1 MSVESIDDKLQ
12 HPRRSLGNR
21 HRSQAKKYLKIVNG
35 TESDST
41 NLGWAEQNARQS
53 VLHDFTHPE
62 NWRVLLEVKAIS
74 GDGEGIR
81 AVLDDIFTV
90 LGRDPELLNQL
101 DNVDMLESGS
111 VILEGA
117 FAADPLD
124 PDEWWNTISGSSEKI
139 SDFITRVESL
149 DLRDRRANVLF
160 SRRIERIRDNGD
172 EDGYL
177 SLARLILAQRPTNFE
192 AWAELG
198 RMHERRGEFSDAW
211 LCYDQAQTQFPKMD
225 VRDQFKQR
233 MESHLDGGGSK
244 PWIAPAVKERVDFLR
259 KMESM
264 ATPVLEREPEQII
277 DGEEE
282 LDPLSEVRGLI
293 QSGKLSEA
301 FFVARRLAA
310 EGVAGAIEVTEEIRR
325 EIGDER

>member
-1 MSVESIDDKLQ
+1 MSVDSIDDKLQ

-21 HRSQAKKYLKIVNG
+21 HRSQAVKYLKIVNG
-35 TESDST
+35 TDSDST
-41 NLGWAEQNARQS
+41 NLGWAEQNARQA
-53 VLHDFTHPE
+53 VLHDFTHPD
-62 NWRVLLEVKAIS
+62 NWRILLKVKAVS
-74 GDGEGIR
+74 GDREGIR

-101 DNVDMLESGS
+101 DDVDMLESGS
-111 VILEGA
+111 TILEGA

-124 PDEWWNTISGSSEKI
+124 PDEWWETISSSNEEI
-139 SDFITRVESL
+139 SAFIARVESL

-160 SRRIERIRDNGD
+160 SRRIERVRDSGD

-198 RMHERRGEFSDAW
+198 RMHERRGEYSDAW
-211 LCYDQAQTQFPKMD
+211 ICYDQAQTQFPKMD
-225 VRDQFKQR
+225 VRDQFKER
-233 MESHLDGGGSK
+233 MEGLLDGDESK
-244 PWIAPAVKERVDFLR
+244 PWIIPAVNERVDFLR

-264 ATPVLEREPEQII
+264 ATPVLERI
-277 DGEEE
+277 DEDAPEEE
-282 LDPLSEVRGLI
+282 IEKEPLSEVRELI
-293 QSGKLSEA
+293 DAGRLSEA

-310 EGVAGAIEVTEEIRR
+310 EGVSDAVNITEEIRR
-325 EIGDER
+325 KIGDE

>member
-1 MSVESIDDKLQ
+1 MSEDSIDDRLQ

-35 TESDST
+35 TDSDAT

-53 VLHDFTHPE
+53 VLHDFTHPD
-62 NWRVLLEVKAIS
+62 NWRVLLEVKIVS
-74 GDGEGIR
+74 GDENGIR

-101 DNVDMLESGS
+101 DNVNMLESGKI
-111 VILEGA
+111 ILEGT

-124 PDEWWNTISGSSEKI
+124 PDEWWETISTTDEDI
-139 SDFITRVESL
+139 SNFMERVEGL

-160 SRRIERIRDNGD
+160 SRRIERIRDSGD

-192 AWAELG
+192 AWSELG
-198 RMHERRGEFSDAW
+198 RMHERRGEYSDAW
-211 LCYDQAQTQFPKMD
+211 ICYDQAQSQFPRMD
-225 VRDQFKQR
+225 VRDQFKKR
-233 MESHLDGGGSK
+233 MEALLDGSGGK
-244 PWIAPAVKERVDFLR
+244 PWKAPAVNERLDFLR
-259 KMESM
+259 KMEAM
-264 ATPVLEREPEQII
+264 ATPEMDRIAPLKSDE
-277 DGEEE
+277 DSGT
-282 LDPLSEVRGLI
+282 DPLSEVREMM
-293 QSGKLSEA
+293 SSEKFSEA

-310 EGVAGAIEVTEEIRR
+310 EGTPGAIEITEEIR
-325 EIGDER
+325 GKMDD

>member
-1 MSVESIDDKLQ
+1 MSTDTIGDKLQ

-21 HRSQAKKYLKIVNG
+21 HRSQAVKYLKIING

-41 NLGWAEQNARQS
+41 NLGWAEQNARQA

-62 NWRVLLEVKAIS
+62 NWRVLLEVKSVS
-74 GDGEGIR
+74 GDRGGIR

-101 DNVDMLESGS
+101 DDVDMLESGS
-111 VILEGA
+111 TILEGTL
-117 FAADPLD
+117 AADPLD
-124 PDEWWNTISGSSEKI
+124 PDEWWQTVSGSNEEVSAFI
-139 SDFITRVESL
+139 SRVKTL

-160 SRRIERIRDNGD
+160 SRRIERVRDSGD

-198 RMHERRGEFSDAW
+198 RMHERRGEYRDAW

-225 VRDQFKQR
+225 VRDQFKDR
-233 MESHLDGGGSK
+233 MEALLDGGESE
-244 PWIAPAVKERVDFLR
+244 PWIIPAVNERIDFLR

-264 ATPVLEREPEQII
+264 ATPVPMGSEEDNL
-277 DGEEE
+277 EEE
-282 LDPLSEVRGLI
+282 VEKEPLEEVRDLMED
-293 QSGKLSEA
+293 GKLSEA

-310 EGVAGAIEVTEEIRR
+310 EGLPEAIEIAEEIRR
-325 EIGDER
+325 EIGNE